1 MPEHHFPLRDFLDLV
16 TLAAMPGALLEA
28 LMARLEVRE

>member
-1 MPEHHFPLRDFLDLV
+1 MPERHFPLRDVVDLV
-16 TLAAMPGALLEA
+16 TLAVMPGALLEA